1 MENDVT
7 IAWVY
12 TTTWDD
18 NFSKGIKINYIIK

>member
-18 NFSKGIKINYIIK
+18 NFSKGLTINYIIK

>member
-18 NFSKGIKINYIIK
+18 SFSKGIKINYIIK